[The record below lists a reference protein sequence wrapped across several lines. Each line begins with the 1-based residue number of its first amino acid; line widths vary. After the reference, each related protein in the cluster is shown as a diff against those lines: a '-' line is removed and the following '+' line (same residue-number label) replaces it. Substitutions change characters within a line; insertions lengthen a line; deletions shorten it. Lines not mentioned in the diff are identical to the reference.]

1 MANHI
6 LHNAN
11 ALWQCSC
18 CLTVWYEKKK
28 QRLLKW
34 SNTKPGV
41 GLWWKSLKHTCVKTQ
56 GIPALCKHV
65 PVFYSEMNTLS
76 LMWYKTVTISEYDS
90 MAAADCKTLALVSGA
105 ALCVWLW
112 VDVQHV
118 RLGLCPVFVPF
129 VLMKCDSRLSFLR
142 TCIHLLSSTRTD
154 AAPIRVR
161 QADCIKLKSSMDQVT
176 CASVCV
182 FVCPLSTFSPL
193 LCRKTESYFL
203 WFT

>member
-1 MANHI
+1 M
-6 LHNAN
+6 
-11 ALWQCSC
+11 C
-18 CLTVWYEKKK
+18 E
-28 QRLLKW
+28 
-34 SNTKPGV
+34 NTGN
-41 GLWWKSLKHTCVKTQ
+41 
-56 GIPALCKHV
+56 PALCKHV
-65 PVFYSEMNTLS
+65 PAFYSEMNTFS
-76 LMWYKTVTISEYDS
+76 LMWCKTVTISECDS

-105 ALCVWLW
+105 ALCVWLR

-118 RLGLCPVFVPF
+118 RLCPVVVPF

-142 TCIHLLSSTRTD
+142 TCIHLLSSTRTH

-182 FVCPLSTFSPL
+182 FVCPLPTFSPL